1 MQNLDYE
8 SKLQQRQAPDRSA
21 KPFAV
26 GCLLYPAVPVLGFIT
41 QNGPLFIF
49 GGMGTFI
56 ALICCIIGLITNFK
70 SPIEAVWGFAAVIN
84 GSAAAYFYWLLFV
97 RGLC

>member
-8 SKLQQRQAPDRSA
+8 SKIQQRQAPDRSA

-49 GGMGTFI
+49 GGIGTF
-56 ALICCIIGLITNFK
+56 AVLLCIIGLIVNFK
-70 SPIEAVWGFAAVIN
+70 SSFEAVWGFAAVIN
-84 GSAAAYFYWLLFV
+84 AMAAAYFYWLLFV